1 MLMVHHDDPRAMGWR
16 PHAQAVRP
24 VPHRREDHQG
34 SWEVSA
40 GWQLRDVVYND
51 PMAPPQRSGLDERVF
66 RAAEEVLARN
76 RYVTAID
83 VLVGIGWLT
92 PARVDDWRQGR
103 VPYLE
108 AVTNA
113 NLSKVSRAM
122 KAFRRWA
129 QDNGLK
135 PSETAYVAR
144 TRDRRPLQFSKSGD
158 SGIERAYRTHWVS
171 PELSENKRQRL
182 AERQSR
188 PPDLV
193 VISPLSKWTCSTCGG
208 TGDLLIMEDPGPVC
222 LRCTDMDHLVFL
234 PAGEAALTRR
244 AKKESRL
251 SAVVVRFSRARKRH
265 ERQGI
270 LVEEAAL
277 ERAEAQC
284 LADADARARRRERE
298 ATRRAVADE
307 QFQRRF
313 ADEILKLLP
322 GCPPER
328 AEAIAHHAAARG
340 SGRVGRTAAGRSLDP
355 KAVELAVAASVR
367 HLDTRYDELLM
378 AGVDRYEARARIA
391 PDVSRVLDGWRT
403 PAP

>member
-1 MLMVHHDDPRAMGWR
+1 M
-16 PHAQAVRP
+16 
-24 VPHRREDHQG
+24 
-34 SWEVSA
+34 
-40 GWQLRDVVYND
+40 QLRDVVYND